1 MERAD
6 AAKLLVRF
14 MNRYDRFLL
23 SGHVRPDGDAVGS
36 VTALAL
42 ALKNMGKEPMLV
54 FDGDASRYTNIVAAV
69 PVLPEDVPVTEAG
82 KHFKTG
88 KDFAFVM
95 LDCSDPERTGRA
107 GDAIMAAQ
115 SSFSI
120 DHHVTNREDCDF
132 SYCEP
137 ETSSAC
143 EILYSLFKQAG
154 IPIDLDMATAL
165 FMGVSYDTGG
175 FRHSNTGAETLAM
188 AADLKKMGVDNSFLM
203 NYLFYTVSLEE
214 ARCYAAAVKNSK
226 LYDNKT
232 LISCLFLQDFT
243 KLGAKATSA
252 DGIVGRLTEIEEAEV
267 VIFLREIEQG
277 QVRVNMRS
285 KSRINVARIAGLF
298 GGGGHVKAAGCTVTG
313 PMLYVKEELL
323 KAIDRQ
329 MEEYV

>member
-1 MERAD
+1 
-6 AAKLLVRF
+6 
-14 MNRYDRFLL
+14 
-23 SGHVRPDGDAVGS
+23 
-36 VTALAL
+36 
-42 ALKNMGKEPMLV
+42 
-54 FDGDASRYTNIVAAV
+54 
-69 PVLPEDVPVTEAG
+69 
-82 KHFKTG
+82 
-88 KDFAFVM
+88 
-95 LDCSDPERTGRA
+95 
-107 GDAIMAAQ
+107 
-115 SSFSI
+115 
-120 DHHVTNREDCDF
+120 
-132 SYCEP
+132 
-137 ETSSAC
+137 
-143 EILYSLFKQAG
+143 
-154 IPIDLDMATAL
+154 
-165 FMGVSYDTGG
+165 
-175 FRHSNTGAETLAM
+175 
-188 AADLKKMGVDNSFLM
+188 M